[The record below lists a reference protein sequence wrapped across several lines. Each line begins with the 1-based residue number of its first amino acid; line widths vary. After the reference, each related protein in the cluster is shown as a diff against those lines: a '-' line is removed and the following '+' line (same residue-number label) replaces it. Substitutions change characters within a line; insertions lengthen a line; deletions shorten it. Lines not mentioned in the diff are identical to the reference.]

1 MRTEHWIKGHEVVIA
16 NVQANGKITVGN
28 FTWYDY
34 VSFVTDMAMYGY
46 TRAEQKGEGMELKD
60 LLKKYRND
68 HALTQSDMAWKVGI
82 NRSLYNQIENG
93 KEDIGNRTI
102 QKIAKLLKVA
112 PDNIV
117 ELLKG
122 E

>member
-1 MRTEHWIKGHEVVIA
+1 
-16 NVQANGKITVGN
+16 
-28 FTWYDY
+28 
-34 VSFVTDMAMYGY
+34 
-46 TRAEQKGEGMELKD
+46 MELKD